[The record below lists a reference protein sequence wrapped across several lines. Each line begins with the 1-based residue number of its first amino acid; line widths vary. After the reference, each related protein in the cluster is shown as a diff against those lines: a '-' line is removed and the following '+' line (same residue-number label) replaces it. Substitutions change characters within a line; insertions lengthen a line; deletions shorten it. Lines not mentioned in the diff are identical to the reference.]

1 MRYGKI
7 IKNTIKKDETGLEM
21 TYKLVESVGNY
32 GNTIYSIFVL
42 TNKDISYLEDVGP
55 DLHHAANVFEKT
67 CRSFVR
73 PEFFFDLAEEL
84 I

>member
-7 IKNTIKKDETGLEM
+7 IKNTIKKDETGIEM
-21 TYKLVESVGNY
+21 TYKLVESAGLY
-32 GNTIYSIFVL
+32 GTTVYSIFVL
-42 TNKDISYLEDVGP
+42 TNTDISYLEEVGT
-55 DLHHAANVFEKT
+55 DLHHATNIFDKT

>member
-7 IKNTIKKDETGLEM
+7 IKNTMKKDETGIET

-32 GNTIYSIFVL
+32 GDTVYSIFVM
-42 TNKDISYLEDVGP
+42 TNTDMSYLEEVGTNLF
-55 DLHHAANVFEKT
+55 DATNIFEKP

-73 PEFFFDLAEEL
+73 PEFFFDLAEEM

>member
-7 IKNTIKKDETGLEM
+7 IKNIIKKDEAGIET

-32 GNTIYSIFVL
+32 GDTVYSIFAL
-42 TNKDISYLEDVGP
+42 TNTDMSYLEEVGT
-55 DLHHAANVFEKT
+55 DLYNATNIFEKT

-73 PEFFFDLAEEL
+73 PEFFFDFAEEM